1 MAKSAKSGRAPAPA
15 MVDDPAKTNSIIV
28 GKSTKYEVLDLHFAN
43 RHGLVA
49 GATGTGKTVTLQVLA
64 EGLSEAG
71 VSVFAA
77 DIKGDLSGIA
87 AAGEMKDALVAR
99 AKGMGLEY
107 QPDQYPVIFWDVFGE
122 QGHPIRATISEMGP
136 LLLSRLLQLN
146 DTQEGVLNIAFRI
159 ADEQGLA
166 LLDLKDLRAILGYV
180 ADHASELQKEY
191 GNVSSATVGTV
202 QRQLLVLENQG
213 AKSFFGEPALDL
225 ADFLRTDRDGRGFV
239 NVLAADK
246 LIENPRLYGT
256 FLLWLLSELFEKLPE
271 VGDPEKPKLVFFFD
285 EAHLLFNDAP
295 KPLLEKIEQVVR
307 LVRSK
312 GVGVYLVT
320 QNPLDVPETV
330 LAQLSNRVQHAL
342 RAFTPRD
349 QKSVRAAADTFRP
362 NKDLDTA
369 KVITELGKGE
379 ALVSFLEGNGV
390 PSMVERTMIRPP
402 SARIGPVTPAERK
415 AVIDKSPMKG
425 KYDTPVDF
433 GIGLRDPAEAYA
445 GYGGESGSGTAGP
458 GGAGWWWIV
467 GSDRWRVWHHI
478 RHQCSARYAIVDGP
492 AHEPRG
498 YALGHQSRRRPD
510 CRRSGQITRW
520 LDGRHHRS
528 RNCARYFGRHSPPL
542 TAVHCGG
549 MPPNLQKRRI
559 KAISGAR
566 ALSSLRLAAQDV
578 ALSRRKQGFESPR
591 ERQQN

>member
-1 MAKSAKSGRAPAPA
+1 
-15 MVDDPAKTNSIIV
+15 
-28 GKSTKYEVLDLHFAN
+28 
-43 RHGLVA
+43 
-49 GATGTGKTVTLQVLA
+49 
-64 EGLSEAG
+64 
-71 VSVFAA
+71 
-77 DIKGDLSGIA
+77 
-87 AAGEMKDALVAR
+87 
-99 AKGMGLEY
+99 
-107 QPDQYPVIFWDVFGE
+107 
-122 QGHPIRATISEMGP
+122 MGP

-146 DTQEGVLNIAFRI
+146 DTQEGVLNIAFRV

-166 LLDLKDLRAILGYV
+166 LLDLKDLRAILGFV

-225 ADFLRTDRDGRGFV
+225 ADFLRTDRDGRGIV

-425 KYDTPVDF
+425 KYDTPVDS
-433 GIGLRDPAEAYA
+433 ESAY
-445 GYGGESGSGTAGP
+445 E
-458 GGAGWWWIV
+458 I
-467 GSDRWRVWHHI
+467 
-478 RHQCSARYAIVDGP
+478 
-492 AHEPRG
+492 
-498 YALGHQSRRRPD
+498 
-510 CRRSGQITRW
+510 
-520 LDGRHHRS
+520 
-528 RNCARYFGRHSPPL
+528 
-542 TAVHCGG
+542 
-549 MPPNLQKRRI
+549 LQKRMHGTAATPAPGQQGQAEQGGDGGLLGQIGGVIGTIFGTNVPRGTRLSTGQRMSREVTRSVTNRVAGQI
-559 KAISGAR
+559 AADLGKSLGGSMGGTIGRAIVRGT
-566 ALSSLRLAAQDV
+566 LGGILR
-578 ALSRRKQGFESPR
+578 R
-591 ERQQN
+591 